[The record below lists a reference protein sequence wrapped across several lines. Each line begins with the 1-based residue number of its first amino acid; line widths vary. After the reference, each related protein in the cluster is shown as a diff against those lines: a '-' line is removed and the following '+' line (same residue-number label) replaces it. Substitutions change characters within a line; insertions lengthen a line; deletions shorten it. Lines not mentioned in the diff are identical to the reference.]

1 MKATLSVL
9 YILFLYGLAGA
20 VEQEPQPQP
29 EHELHEYIVLC
40 EDSDGV
46 YEISYI
52 SEEPYDYIEEID
64 LCPKEKCDDNN
75 CYLQR

>member
-1 MKATLSVL
+1 MKAIFSVL

-20 VEQEPQPQP
+20 VEQEPQP

-40 EDSDGV
+40 EDSDGI

-64 LCPKEKCDDNN
+64 LCPKEKCHDRNS
-75 CYLQR
+75 YLQR